1 MNKKENTKKK
11 VFVVSSGAGE
21 DYFVAAMFSTKEEA
35 LEYLDW
41 MDDFYQ
47 LEEWELDEP
56 YERKPHLYSIL
67 FNVKEDKITARIACG
82 SPFDVYKGTIC
93 YMSGQFSVFI
103 ESDSKKRAI
112 EQAKEIV
119 RDALEN
125 EQTKFP
131 YLRVKVIGNYGNPST
146 PYFDYKTGEM
156 LVAEGEEILIDLPD
170 FVKVR
175 NIKK

>member
-1 MNKKENTKKK
+1 M
-11 VFVVSSGAGE
+11 
-21 DYFVAAMFSTKEEA
+21 A
-35 LEYLDW
+35 LENKLRITDSA
-41 MDDFYQ
+41 Q
-47 LEEWELDEP
+47 LAREE
-56 YERKPHLYSIL
+56 ERI
-67 FNVKEDKITARIACG
+67 
-82 SPFDVYKGTIC
+82 
-93 YMSGQFSVFI
+93 
-103 ESDSKKRAI
+103 SKTRAI

-131 YLRVKVIGNYGNPST
+131 YLRVKAIGHYGHSAT
-146 PYFDYKTGEM
+146 AYFDYKTGEM